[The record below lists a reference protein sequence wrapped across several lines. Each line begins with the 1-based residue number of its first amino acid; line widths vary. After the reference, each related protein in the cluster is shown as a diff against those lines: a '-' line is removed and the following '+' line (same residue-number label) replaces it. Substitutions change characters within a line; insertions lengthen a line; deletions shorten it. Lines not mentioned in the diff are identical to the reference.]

1 MFFQPKPI
9 DLGFMSAIA
18 SFYVVPGDRL
28 TDILAA
34 ATPAP
39 GGWFRPTRDNF
50 PGILR
55 GSGRELETFAWSG
68 WAFATFDLYLE
79 SRHGFMYVDFG
90 DAGVSRQLSQA
101 RGSDWLV
108 LPAESAVRL
117 LAALDG
123 VEGEASDV
131 TAFIVSEHG
140 PDEAAQEAVAVQ
152 AALTTLKGWLA
163 ELSPGSIGLLSI
175 G

>member
-123 VEGEASDV
+123 VECEAGDV
-131 TAFIVSEHG
+131 TAFIISEHG
-140 PDEAAQEAVAVQ
+140 PDEAAQETVAVQ
-152 AALTTLKGWLA
+152 AALTTLKGWLD
-163 ELSPGSIGLLSI
+163 ELSPGSVGLLSI